1 VRPITIRTSLVLL
14 LAGAAVT
21 VIACA
26 PAAGDVPTGGDGSA
40 NGGLV
45 DTSWTVASIAGVP
58 SQPNARPTMTFAQ
71 DGTVSGSSSCNWY
84 SASFRTDGSEI
95 AIVQVAST
103 MRMCQ
108 GDLGQQEAV
117 FLKGLNGATTWHVTA
132 AGQLEIDGAI
142 GIVAGPG
149 VAEGPPDDAPG
160 LELPGTAWVLTE
172 MGGTADFAHIV
183 PTLAFGEDGTV
194 SGFAGCN
201 TFHGI
206 YSSGGQIRALA
217 TTKIG
222 CQRPAST
229 IEAEYLEALSRV
241 TSWTLV
247 DGNLVMDGPVPL
259 TFGPA

>member
-1 VRPITIRTSLVLL
+1 MRTPLALL
-14 LAGAAVT
+14 LVGAAATLV
-21 VIACA
+21 ACA
-26 PAAGDVPTGGDGSA
+26 PGDSDVPTGSDGTA

-45 DTSWTVASIAGVP
+45 DTSWTVASLDGVP
-58 SQPNARPTMTFAQ
+58 SIPNARPTMTFAG
-71 DGTVSGSSSCNWY
+71 DGTVSGSAGCNQY
-84 SASFRTDGSEI
+84 SGSYRTDGSGI
-95 AIVQVAST
+95 TITQVAST
-103 MRMCQ
+103 LMMCQ

-117 FLKGLNGATTWHVTA
+117 FLKGLNGAATWHVTQ

-142 GIVAGPG
+142 RIVAGSG
-149 VAEGPPDDAPG
+149 VAEGPPGDAPG
-160 LELPGTAWVLTE
+160 LELPGSAWVLTE

-183 PTLAFGEDGTV
+183 PTLAFGDDGTV

-201 TFHGI
+201 TFHAI
-206 YSSGGQIRALA
+206 YTAGGLIRSLE

-229 IEAEYLEALSRV
+229 IEAEYLDALTHV

-247 DGNLVMDGPVPL
+247 DGNLVMEGPVPL